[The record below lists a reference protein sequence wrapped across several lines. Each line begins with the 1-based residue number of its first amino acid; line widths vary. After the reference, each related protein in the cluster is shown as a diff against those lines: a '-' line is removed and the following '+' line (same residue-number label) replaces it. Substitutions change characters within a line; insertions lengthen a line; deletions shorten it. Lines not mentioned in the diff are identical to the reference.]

1 MTDKT
6 KNLLIRTA
14 SGVVLLALVLAATLL
29 NNMWIYAAFV
39 IGISLIA
46 TLEFFSLAKK
56 GGVKPSL
63 LVGLTTSMVMV
74 VTSILVAF
82 EQVEQ
87 IVLLE
92 VLGYLI
98 VGIPLAFVALLFG
111 KHENPISSVGTTLA
125 TPLYIALPMSLM
137 TLMPLIYDPK
147 GEWNG
152 RVILAYIL
160 IVWANDVFAYLF
172 GISFGKHKMCPT
184 ISPKKSWEGFVGGVV
199 SACGFGILM
208 GLWLEGDLLLWGILG
223 FVVALSGVAGD
234 LVESV
239 LKRSVGV
246 KDSGNIMPG
255 HGGMLDRFDALFIS
269 APIAFF
275 AILIYNQLF

>member
-46 TLEFFSLAKK
+46 TLEFFTLAQKA
-56 GGVKPSL
+56 GAKPSL
-63 LVGLTTSMVMV
+63 VVGIVASMV
-74 VTSILVAF
+74 VTVASTLVAF
-82 EQVEQ
+82 GQ
-87 IVLLE
+87 IEKSEFMYALADVL
-92 VLGYLI
+92 VY
-98 VGIPLAFVALLFG
+98 IPLAFVALLFG
-111 KHENPISSVGTTLA
+111 KHTNPIASVGA
-125 TPLYIALPMSLM
+125 TITAPLYIAVPMAMM
-137 TLMPLIYDPK
+137 TLLPSIYAPSD
-147 GEWNG
+147 EWDG
-152 RVILAYIL
+152 KIILAYIL

>member
-46 TLEFFSLAKK
+46 TLEFFTLAQKA
-56 GGVKPSL
+56 GAKPSL
-63 LVGLTTSMVMV
+63 VVGIVASMV
-74 VTSILVAF
+74 VTVASTLVAF
-82 EQVEQ
+82 GQ
-87 IVLLE
+87 IEKSEFMYALADVL
-92 VLGYLI
+92 VY
-98 VGIPLAFVALLFG
+98 IPLAFVALLFG
-111 KHENPISSVGTTLA
+111 KHTNPIASVGA
-125 TPLYIALPMSLM
+125 TITAPLYIAVPMAMM
-137 TLMPLIYDPK
+137 TLLPSIYAPSD
-147 GEWNG
+147 EWNG
-152 RVILAYIL
+152 KIILAYIL